1 MNDYPIVLAHGIA
14 RFEFLLAHLV
24 RSIESLGISM
34 DRAADG
40 LNYFKGIARHLRKE
54 GFDVAHTNVSFAGG
68 VETRAADLKEEINTI
83 LKSRGKSKVHII
95 GHSMGGLDSRHM
107 IVGHD
112 MADKIRSLTTLG
124 TPHFGTSFADWGM
137 SHNGDEIIEHLHGI
151 IDITGFADLT
161 TEACR
166 EFNKKAEAAEAAND
180 VYYQTYAS
188 SEKRELVF
196 TPLKAS
202 WDIIQETEGDNDGL
216 ASHSTQRWVGELVG
230 ANGQTKIVHQHDFP
244 VSADHLNEIGWWDL
258 NQLRTVNLFKTSIPS
273 AIREYEGKIKDV
285 YLDIARNLRQLPQ

>member
-24 RSIESLGISM
+24 RSIESMGISL
-34 DRAADG
+34 DRAAGG
-40 LNYFKGIARHLRKE
+40 LNYFKGIARHLRKD
-54 GFDVAHTNVSFAGG
+54 GFDVAHTNVSFTAS
-68 VETRAADLKEEINTI
+68 VETRASDLKDEINTI
-83 LKSRGKSKVHII
+83 LHSRGKSKVHII

-107 IVGHD
+107 IVNHD
-112 MADKIRSLTTLG
+112 MGDKVCSVTTLG
-124 TPHFGTSFADWGM
+124 TPHHGTSFADWGM
-137 SHNGDEIIEHLHGI
+137 AHHGHEIIAHMH
-151 IDITGFADLT
+151 DILDMSGFADLT

-166 EFNKKAEAAEAAND
+166 KFNEAAAPAEAANS
-180 VYYQTYAS
+180 VFYQTYAS

-196 TPLKAS
+196 TPLKKS
-202 WDIIQETEGDNDGL
+202 WDIIQEAEGDNDGL
-216 ASHSTQRWVGELVG
+216 ASHATQRWVGELVG
-230 ANGQTKIVHQHDFP
+230 ANGQKKIVPQHDFP

-285 YLDIARNLRQLPQ
+285 YLNIARNLREL